1 MKALLDTGPWIA
13 LIDRSE
19 AAHDTC
25 VKWFAS
31 FSGKLFSTEPVLTEV
46 LYLLNFSLKAQQA
59 ALDFVIRGVVTL
71 VPSDIHSLPSVRSLM
86 EKYADLPMDFADAT
100 LVCLAQES
108 GILNIVTLDH
118 KDFSIYRTTG
128 NQVFTILPGDEQ
140 VRW

>member
-13 LIDRSE
+13 LIDKSE
-19 AAHDTC
+19 AAHVTC

-31 FSGKLFSTEPVLTEV
+31 FSGKLFSTEAVLTEV

-71 VPSDIHSLPSVRSLM
+71 VPSNIHSLHSVRSLM

-128 NQVFTILPGDEQ
+128 NQVFRILPGDE
-140 VRW
+140 